1 LIVAPLALELEEED
15 PTLADKVVLISW
27 THMMR
32 CSSFDEEAVNTF
44 SEDYRDDAPEAE
56 FFPLDSLEPGSN

>member
-1 LIVAPLALELEEED
+1 
-15 PTLADKVVLISW
+15 
-27 THMMR
+27 MR

-56 FFPLDSLEPGSN
+56 FFPLDSLQPGSN